1 MTDARSYDD
10 AINDSAAPAAAPS
23 LAGQRVTVMGIGTR
37 GGGVGVIRWLVGQGA
52 VVTATDGKTADQ
64 LGDAILELDGLPVRL
79 VLGGHDEADFRA
91 SGADMIVRNPAIP
104 RRAPLLE
111 LARREGVPVEMEMS
125 LFFRACHAPIVGVTG
140 TKGKTT
146 TATLVA
152 HLLRD
157 EFPATVLAGNM
168 GISALAQL
176 DQLTP
181 ETPVVV
187 ELSSWQIESL
197 IEHRLAPQVAV
208 ITNVSEDHLNTYDSY
223 EDYAVTKLGLL
234 AAQTPGQVA
243 ILNRDDPLVWA
254 GSDQT
259 AANVIPFGLSD
270 DGGPGAWRSG
280 DRYVVRDGAG
290 EVWVDRPG
298 GLPLAGDHGAR
309 NALAALAVGR
319 SLGARD
325 IVLRSALG
333 EFRGVPHRMEE
344 VGEIAGVRYIN
355 DTTATAPAAAIAAL
369 SAFPG
374 RRVHWIGGGADKSV
388 DLSGLAAAV
397 VRDAWSIHLL
407 DGTATPRLRHAILA
421 NGGWPNGPYQSIVDA
436 ALTAHRSSL
445 PGDVVLLSP
454 GCASFGLFRD
464 EFDRGEQ
471 FRAAVQRVHE
481 ICESG
486 SAEDGLALPL
496 TGPEAT
502 G

>member
-1 MTDARSYDD
+1 MTDTHSPD
-10 AINDSAAPAAAPS
+10 ITGSGPESSTTPSALSS
-23 LAGQRVTVMGIGTR
+23 LEGRRVTVMGIGTR

-52 VVTATDGKTADQ
+52 VVTATDGKSAKQ
-64 LGDAILELDGLPVRL
+64 LGDAIPELEGLPVRL

-91 SGADMIVRNPAIP
+91 GGADMVVRNPAIP
-104 RRAPLLE
+104 RREPLLE
-111 LARREGVPVEMEMS
+111 LARREGIPVEMEMS
-125 LFFRACHAPIVGVTG
+125 LFFRACRAAIVGVTG

-146 TATLVA
+146 TSSLIA

-157 EFPATVLAGNM
+157 EFPETVLAGNM

-176 DQLTP
+176 DRLTAGA
-181 ETPVVV
+181 PVVV

-197 IEHRLAPQVAV
+197 IEHRLAPRVAV
-208 ITNVSEDHLNTYDSY
+208 ITNISEDHLNTYDSFA
-223 EDYAVTKLGLL
+223 DYAATKLGLL
-234 AAQTPGQVA
+234 AAQVAGQVA

-254 GSDQT
+254 GAGRTSAT
-259 AANVIPFGLSD
+259 VIPFGLSD
-270 DGGPGAWRSG
+270 DGGQGAWLSG
-280 DRYVVRDGAG
+280 DQYVVRDEAG
-290 EVWVDRPG
+290 EVRVDRPG

-325 IVLRSALG
+325 IVLRTALG

-344 VGEIAGVRYIN
+344 VGEIAGVLYIN

-388 DLSGLAAAV
+388 DLSHLAETVA
-397 VRDAWSIHLL
+397 RDAWSIHLL
-407 DGTATPRLRHAILA
+407 DGSATPRLRDAIVT
-421 NGGWPNGPYQSIVDA
+421 GGGKPFGPYQSILDA

-464 EFDRGEQ
+464 EFDRGNQ
-471 FRAAVQRVHE
+471 FRAAVRRVHE
-481 ICESG
+481 ICEG
-486 SAEDGLALPL
+486 DRP
-496 TGPEAT
+496 
-502 G
+502 

>member
-1 MTDARSYDD
+1 MSNAEPNGSNQ
-10 AINDSAAPAAAPS
+10 AVGANPGMPS
-23 LAGQRVTVMGIGTR
+23 LAGKRVTVMGIGTR

-52 VVTATDGKTADQ
+52 IVTATDGKSAEH
-64 LGDAILELDGLPVRL
+64 LAEALRGLDGLPVRL

-111 LARREGVPVEMEMS
+111 LARSEGVPVEMEMS
-125 LFFRACHAPIVGVTG
+125 LFFRASRAPIVGVTG

-146 TATLVA
+146 TSTLIA

-157 EFPATVLAGNM
+157 EFPGTVLAGNM

-181 ETPVVV
+181 EAPVVV

-197 IEHRLAPQVAV
+197 IEHGLAPQIAV
-208 ITNVSEDHLNTYDSY
+208 ITNISPDHLNTYDDY
-223 EDYAVTKLGLL
+223 DDYAATKLGLL
-234 AAQTPGQVA
+234 VSQRPGQTA
-243 ILNRDDPLVWA
+243 ILNRDDDRVWGGA
-254 GSDQT
+254 GMT
-259 AANVIPFGLSD
+259 AASVIPFGLHD
-270 DGGPGAWRSG
+270 DGMPGAWLSG
-280 DRYVVRDGAG
+280 DDCVVRDEDG
-290 EVWVDRPG
+290 ELRVRRPG
-298 GLPLAGDHGAR
+298 GLALAGDHGAR

-319 SLGARD
+319 SLSVRD
-325 IVLRSALG
+325 IVMRSALG
-333 EFRGVPHRMEE
+333 EFPGVPHRMEE
-344 VGEIAGVRYIN
+344 VGTVAGVRYIN
-355 DTTATAPAAAIAAL
+355 DTTATAPAAAISAL
-369 SAFPG
+369 TAFPG
-374 RRVHWIGGGADKSV
+374 QRVHWIGGGADKAV

-397 VRDAWSIHLL
+397 ARGTRSIHLL
-407 DGTATPRLRHAILA
+407 DGSATAGLREAIVA
-421 NGGWPNGPYQSIVDA
+421 SGGRPHGPYQSILDA

-471 FRAAVQRVHE
+471 FRAAVRRIHE

-486 SAEDGLALPL
+486 Q
-496 TGPEAT
+496 
-502 G
+502 